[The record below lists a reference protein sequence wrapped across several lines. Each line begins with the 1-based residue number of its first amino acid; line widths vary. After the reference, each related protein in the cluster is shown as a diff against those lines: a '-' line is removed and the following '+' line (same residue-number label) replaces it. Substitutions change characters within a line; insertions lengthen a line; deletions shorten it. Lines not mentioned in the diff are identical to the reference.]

1 MDSITLTNLESMI
14 ADKVA
19 FNSIEWILYNHGS
32 YSLWKVLSS
41 PLYGFYSIKPPGG
54 DFIYMV

>member
-1 MDSITLTNLESMI
+1 MI

-41 PLYGFYSIKPPGG
+41 PLYGFYSIKPPGWG
-54 DFIYMV
+54 LHVYGVGSGI